1 MSSKNRK
8 RVHFPEEKQ
17 LTQIREISP
26 RNVINRKYFDHNI
39 QQPEPIVIYVSE
51 FINNSLNIVMISSS
65 ILVCYYLFG

>member
-26 RNVINRKYFDHNI
+26 RNVIDRKYFDYNI
-39 QQPEPIVIYVSE
+39 QPEPDVLFNLELIYC
-51 FINNSLNIVMISSS
+51 SLDIMMISSS

>member
-8 RVHFPEEKQ
+8 RVHFPKEKQ

-26 RNVINRKYFDHNI
+26 RNVIDRKYFDYNI
-39 QQPEPIVIYVSE
+39 QPEPDVLFNLELIYC
-51 FINNSLNIVMISSS
+51 SLDIMMISSS

>member
-1 MSSKNRK
+1 MSSKNQK
-8 RVHFPEEKQ
+8 RVHFPEEEQ

-39 QQPEPIVIYVSE
+39 QSEPDVLYNLELIYC
-51 FINNSLNIVMISSS
+51 SLDIMMISSS

>member
-26 RNVINRKYFDHNI
+26 RNVIDRKYFDYDI
-39 QQPEPIVIYVSE
+39 QPEPDVLYNLELIYC
-51 FINNSLNIVMISSS
+51 SLDIMMISSS

>member
-26 RNVINRKYFDHNI
+26 RNVIDRKYFDYNI
-39 QQPEPIVIYVSE
+39 QPEPDVLYNLELIYC
-51 FINNSLNIVMISSS
+51 SLDIMMISSS